1 MSMSALI
8 RLRAVDKDYRM
19 GHQQVAALRDVTLDI
34 AEGEFVAIMGASGS
48 GKSTLMNLLG
58 CLDQPSRGEVWLD
71 GQDVARLG
79 ADALAHLRNRLIGFV
94 FQQFNLLPRTSAL
107 ENVALPLLYA
117 GVRRAERLERARA
130 ALERVGLAERLQ
142 HTPAELSGGQQQRVA
157 IARALINR
165 PRLIL
170 ADEPTGAL
178 DTQTGD
184 AIMALLA
191 ELNGQGITV
200 VLVTHEHDV
209 AGWARRRLTFRDGRL
224 IADEQGAGRA
234 PDRTV
239 GGGSD
244 VDEPGA
250 DGSAGNPGLAGV
262 TA

>member
-1 MSMSALI
+1 
-8 RLRAVDKDYRM
+8 
-19 GHQQVAALRDVTLDI
+19 
-34 AEGEFVAIMGASGS
+34 
-48 GKSTLMNLLG
+48 
-58 CLDQPSRGEVWLD
+58 
-71 GQDVARLG
+71 
-79 ADALAHLRNRLIGFV
+79 
-94 FQQFNLLPRTSAL
+94 
-107 ENVALPLLYA
+107 
-117 GVRRAERLERARA
+117 
-130 ALERVGLAERLQ
+130 
-142 HTPAELSGGQQQRVA
+142 VA

-209 AGWARRRLTFRDGRL
+209 AGWAGRRLTFRDGRL
-224 IADEQGAGRA
+224 IADEPGAGRA

-239 GGGSD
+239 GGGPD
-244 VDEPGA
+244 ADEPGSN
-250 DGSAGNPGLAGV
+250 GLAGNTGLAGV